1 MKDKAPI
8 KLFYV
13 GTSDS
18 GVERYQSQL
27 AVGTD
32 SCDFIIENG
41 ELKNWNYGD
50 GGGVGFHKIDIP
62 YTIVKDVKEMRTQ
75 QL

>member
-1 MKDKAPI
+1 MKKEAPI
-8 KLFYV
+8 KLLHV

-27 AVGTD
+27 SVGTD

-41 ELKNWNYGD
+41 ELKIWNYGD

-62 YTIVKDVKEMRTQ
+62 YTIVNDVKEMARQ
-75 QL
+75 EL